1 MVVDGCIPLSA
12 SYSHTQHTLTC
23 THFCNFCILYLC
35 EVFPLTNSM
44 HSKYVLE
51 FLILLVFHF
60 IFILGLRISDPDMY
74 EQLLNSKYQRSSAC

>member
-1 MVVDGCIPLSA
+1 
-12 SYSHTQHTLTC
+12 
-23 THFCNFCILYLC
+23 
-35 EVFPLTNSM
+35 M